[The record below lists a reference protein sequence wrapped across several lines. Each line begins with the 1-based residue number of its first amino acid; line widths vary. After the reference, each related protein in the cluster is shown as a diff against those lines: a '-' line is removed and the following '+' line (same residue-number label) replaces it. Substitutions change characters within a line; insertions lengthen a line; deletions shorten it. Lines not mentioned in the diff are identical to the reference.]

1 MSCNNCISQAQV
13 RCSSCNALFC
23 GAKCASTDPN
33 HKSCLE
39 AAQYLRYIDTGYIF
53 GTKDY
58 FTLWRE
64 SGMVTDAQGDVLFRI
79 DAQETECIFALLD
92 LHKFHKKDPEKDRPQ
107 CCDIPYRVI
116 EYGGKG
122 DWVVDMKDVPQL
134 EEALVQ
140 MYRRNNNIHQ
150 TRMRAPS
157 SMK

>member
-1 MSCNNCISQAQV
+1 MLCNKCDSQAQV
-13 RCSSCNALFC
+13 RCSSCDIPFC
-23 GAKCASTDPN
+23 GAKCASTDPD
-33 HKSCLE
+33 HKTCLK

-64 SGMVTDAQGDVLFRI
+64 SGMVTDARGDVLFRI
-79 DAQETECIFALLD
+79 DLQETERIFALLD
-92 LHKFHKKDPEKDRPQ
+92 LHKFHKKDLEKDRPQ

-116 EYGGKG
+116 EYGE
-122 DWVVDMKDVPQL
+122 WVADMKEIPKL
-134 EEALVQ
+134 EEALAQ
-140 MYRRNNNIHQ
+140 MYRQNNRTYQ